1 MGDLATLWPPALS
14 PLQWGAVALVALAL
28 GWWRVRSVRRAPP
41 ADSILS
47 ELSPAALRRLRSADV
62 VRGVAQAFEA
72 RGYQVVEPGET
83 AARTDGI
90 LDIELRKERQTWLV
104 RCKHWKSARIDAAE
118 VGAFCAVLK
127 ERRAQGGFM
136 VSTGRFSQAAQREAR
151 GVDLTLI
158 DGTLLKALLAA
169 EWPAAAAAPAA
180 RPAAPRV
187 AAMPADWE
195 PVSVLVPLPEDLA
208 SEWIAAASSRAETAP
223 APAPAAEAPPAPAC
237 PICAG
242 PMVMKVAKHGR
253 HAGRGFWACARGR
266 ACKGIRPL
274 A

>member
-1 MGDLATLWPPALS
+1 MGDLANLWPPVLS
-14 PLQWGAVALVALAL
+14 PWQWGAVALVVFVALAL
-28 GWWRVRSVRRAPP
+28 LGWLVRSVRRSRP

-62 VRGVAQAFEA
+62 VRGVGRAFEA

-83 AARTDGI
+83 GARAEGL

-104 RCKHWKSARIDAAE
+104 SCEHWKSARIDAAQ

-127 ERRAQGGFM
+127 ARRAEGGFM
-136 VSTGRFSQAAQREAR
+136 VSTGRFSRAAQGEAR
-151 GVDLTLI
+151 TVHLTLI
-158 DGTLLKALLAA
+158 DGTRLKALLAA
-169 EWPAAAAAPAA
+169 EGPDGAPVARPAA

-195 PVSVLVPLPEDLA
+195 PVSVLVALPEDLA
-208 SEWIAAASSRAETAP
+208 TDESALATPGME
-223 APAPAAEAPPAPAC
+223 PPAPGAPSTPAC
-237 PICAG
+237 PVCAG
-242 PMVMKVAKHGR
+242 PMVMKVAKQGR
-253 HAGRGFWACARGR
+253 HAGHGFWACARGR
-266 ACKGIRPL
+266 SCRGVRPL